1 MVSVICGRKKM
12 NELILVITALICI
25 VTAVTAII
33 IYRRRTVKII
43 RSLDKMIDK
52 AINGTFTEENI
63 DETMLSSVE
72 AKLAGYLSAS
82 ELSAKNVAAEKTR
95 IKELISDISHQTK
108 TPIANI
114 LLYTELLKEQELNG
128 QARTCAEETA
138 AQAEKLSF
146 LIITLVK
153 LSRLET
159 GVFTLS
165 PTKGELMPM
174 LEKIYRQYL
183 PKAEEKGLRFTFE
196 PTEAQAVFDE
206 KWCSEAIGNIV
217 DNAIKYTDSGFVTIS
232 VREYEMFCSVVIS
245 DSGQGIAEEEQG
257 RIFTRFY
264 RSPSVSQKDGIGVG
278 LYLAREIVNGCGGYI
293 KVASEINKGTTF
305 SVFFQR

>member
-1 MVSVICGRKKM
+1 MSEI
-12 NELILVITALICI
+12 ILVTAALICI
-25 VTAVTAII
+25 AAAIAVII

-63 DETMLSSVE
+63 DESMLSSVE

-82 ELSAKNVAAEKTR
+82 ELSAKNVAAEKEK

-114 LLYTELLKEQELNG
+114 LLYTDLLKEQELNG
-128 QARTCAEETA
+128 QARLCAEETA

-159 GVFTLS
+159 GVFALLPVKTD
-165 PTKGELMPM
+165 LMPM
-174 LEKIYRQYL
+174 LEKIYRQYQ
-183 PKAEEKGLRFTFE
+183 PKAEEKGLRFTLE

-206 KWCSEAIGNIV
+206 KWSAEAIGNIV

-232 VREYEMFCSVVIS
+232 VREYEMFCSVTVS
-245 DSGQGIAEEEQG
+245 DSGKGIAEEEQG

-264 RSPSVSQKDGIGVG
+264 RSPSVSPKEGIGVG

-293 KVASEINKGTTF
+293 KVSSEVNKGTDF

>member
-1 MVSVICGRKKM
+1 MV
-12 NELILVITALICI
+12 TAALICI
-25 VTAVTAII
+25 AAAIAVII

-63 DETMLSSVE
+63 DESMLSSVE

-82 ELSAKNVAAEKTR
+82 ELSAKNVAAEKEK

-114 LLYTELLKEQELNG
+114 LLYTDLLKEQELNG
-128 QARTCAEETA
+128 QARICAEETA

-159 GVFTLS
+159 GVFALS
-165 PTKGELMPM
+165 PVKTDLMPM
-174 LEKIYRQYL
+174 LEKIYRQYQ
-183 PKAEEKGLRFTFE
+183 PKAEEKGLRFTLE

-206 KWCSEAIGNIV
+206 KWSAEAIGNIV

-232 VREYEMFCSVVIS
+232 VREYEMFCSVTVS
-245 DSGQGIAEEEQG
+245 DSGKGIAEEEQG

-264 RSPSVSQKDGIGVG
+264 RSPSVSRNEGIGVG

-293 KVASEINKGTTF
+293 KVSSEVNKGTDF

>member
-1 MVSVICGRKKM
+1 M
-12 NELILVITALICI
+12 NDQILVIIALICI

-43 RSLDKMIDK
+43 RSLDRMIDK

-63 DETMLSSVE
+63 DESMLSSVE

-82 ELSAKNVAAEKTR
+82 ELSARNVASEKTR

-114 LLYTELLKEQELNG
+114 LLYTELLKEQELNE
-128 QARTCAEETA
+128 QARTCAEKTA
-138 AQAEKLSF
+138 VQAERLSF

-165 PTKGELMPM
+165 PTKEELMPM

-183 PKAEEKGLRFTFE
+183 PKAKEKGLHLTLE

-217 DNAIKYTDSGFVTIS
+217 DNAIKYTNSGFVTIS
-232 VREYEMFCSVVIS
+232 VKEYEMFCSVVIS

-257 RIFTRFY
+257 KIFTRFY

-293 KVASEINKGTTF
+293 KVSSEVGKGTAF
-305 SVFFQR
+305 SLFFQR

>member
-1 MVSVICGRKKM
+1 MSEI
-12 NELILVITALICI
+12 ILVTTALICI
-25 VTAVTAII
+25 AAAIAVII

-63 DETMLSSVE
+63 DESMLSSVE

-82 ELSAKNVAAEKTR
+82 ELSAKNVAAEKEK

-114 LLYTELLKEQELNG
+114 LLYTDLLKEQELNG
-128 QARTCAEETA
+128 QARICAEETA

-159 GVFTLS
+159 GVFALLPVKTD
-165 PTKGELMPM
+165 LMPM
-174 LEKIYRQYL
+174 LEKIYRQYQ
-183 PKAEEKGLRFTFE
+183 PKAEEKGLRFTLE

-206 KWCSEAIGNIV
+206 KWSAEAIGNIV

-232 VREYEMFCSVVIS
+232 VREYEMFCSVTVS
-245 DSGQGIAEEEQG
+245 DSGRGIAEEEQG

-264 RSPSVSQKDGIGVG
+264 RSPSVSPKEGIGVG

-293 KVASEINKGTTF
+293 KVSSEVNKGTDF

>member
-1 MVSVICGRKKM
+1 M
-12 NELILVITALICI
+12 NDQILVIIALICI

-43 RSLDKMIDK
+43 RSLDRMIDK

-63 DETMLSSVE
+63 DESMLSSVE

-82 ELSAKNVAAEKTR
+82 ELSARNVASEKTR

-114 LLYTELLKEQELNG
+114 LLYTELLKEQELNE

-138 AQAEKLSF
+138 VQAERLSF

-165 PTKGELMPM
+165 PTKEELMPM

-183 PKAEEKGLRFTFE
+183 PKAKEKGLHLTLE

-217 DNAIKYTDSGFVTIS
+217 DNAIKYTNSGFVTIS
-232 VREYEMFCSVVIS
+232 VKEYEMFCSVVIS

-257 RIFTRFY
+257 KIFTRFY

-293 KVASEINKGTTF
+293 KVSSEFGKGTAF
-305 SVFFQR
+305 SLFFQR

>member
-1 MVSVICGRKKM
+1 MSEI
-12 NELILVITALICI
+12 ILVTAALICI
-25 VTAVTAII
+25 AAAIAVII

-63 DETMLSSVE
+63 DESMLSSVE

-82 ELSAKNVAAEKTR
+82 ELSAKNVAAEKEK

-114 LLYTELLKEQELNG
+114 LLYTDLLKEQELNG
-128 QARTCAEETA
+128 QARLCAEETA

-159 GVFTLS
+159 GVFALS
-165 PTKGELMPM
+165 PVKTKLMPM
-174 LEKIYRQYL
+174 LEKIYRQYQ
-183 PKAEEKGLRFTFE
+183 PKAEEKGLRFTLE

-206 KWCSEAIGNIV
+206 KWSAEAIGNIV

-232 VREYEMFCSVVIS
+232 VREYEMFCSVTVS
-245 DSGQGIAEEEQG
+245 DSGKGIAEEEQG

-264 RSPSVSQKDGIGVG
+264 RSPSVSRNEGIGVG

-293 KVASEINKGTTF
+293 KVSSEVNKGTEF

>member
-1 MVSVICGRKKM
+1 MSEI
-12 NELILVITALICI
+12 ILVTAALICI
-25 VTAVTAII
+25 VAAIAVII

-63 DETMLSSVE
+63 DESMLSSVE

-82 ELSAKNVAAEKTR
+82 ELSAKNVAAEKEK

-114 LLYTELLKEQELNG
+114 LLYTDLLKEQELNG
-128 QARTCAEETA
+128 QARICAEETA

-159 GVFTLS
+159 GVFALL
-165 PTKGELMPM
+165 PVKTKLMPM
-174 LEKIYRQYL
+174 LEKIYRQYQ
-183 PKAEEKGLRFTFE
+183 PKAEEKGLRFTLE

-206 KWCSEAIGNIV
+206 KWSAEAIGNIV

-232 VREYEMFCSVVIS
+232 VREYEMFCSVTVS
-245 DSGQGIAEEEQG
+245 DSGKGIAEEEQG

-264 RSPSVSQKDGIGVG
+264 RSPSVSPKEGIGVG

-293 KVASEINKGTTF
+293 KVSSEVNKGTEF

>member
-1 MVSVICGRKKM
+1 M

>member
-1 MVSVICGRKKM
+1 MSEI
-12 NELILVITALICI
+12 ILVTAALICI
-25 VTAVTAII
+25 AAAIAVII

-63 DETMLSSVE
+63 DESMLSSVE

-82 ELSAKNVAAEKTR
+82 ELSAKNVAAEKEK

-114 LLYTELLKEQELNG
+114 LLYTDLLKEQELNG
-128 QARTCAEETA
+128 QARICAEETA

-159 GVFTLS
+159 GVFALS
-165 PTKGELMPM
+165 PVKTDLMPM
-174 LEKIYRQYL
+174 LEKIYRQYQ
-183 PKAEEKGLRFTFE
+183 PKAEEKGLRFTLE

-206 KWCSEAIGNIV
+206 KWSAEAIGNIV

-232 VREYEMFCSVVIS
+232 VREYEMFCSVTVS
-245 DSGQGIAEEEQG
+245 DSGKGIAEEEQG

-264 RSPSVSQKDGIGVG
+264 RSPSVSRNEGIGVG

-293 KVASEINKGTTF
+293 KVSSEVNKGTDF

>member
-1 MVSVICGRKKM
+1 M
-12 NELILVITALICI
+12 NDQILVIIALICI

-43 RSLDKMIDK
+43 RSLDRMIDK

-63 DETMLSSVE
+63 DESMLSSVE

-82 ELSAKNVAAEKTR
+82 ELSARNVASEKTR

-114 LLYTELLKEQELNG
+114 LLYTELLKEQELNE

-138 AQAEKLSF
+138 VQAERLSF

-165 PTKGELMPM
+165 PTKEELMPM
-174 LEKIYRQYL
+174 LKKIYRQYL
-183 PKAEEKGLRFTFE
+183 PKAEEKGLHLTLE

-217 DNAIKYTDSGFVTIS
+217 DNAIKYTNSGFVTIS
-232 VREYEMFCSVVIS
+232 VKEYEMFCSVVIS

-257 RIFTRFY
+257 KIFTRFY

-293 KVASEINKGTTF
+293 KVSSEFGKGTAF
-305 SVFFQR
+305 SLFFQR

>member
-1 MVSVICGRKKM
+1 M
-12 NELILVITALICI
+12 NDQILVIIALICI

-43 RSLDKMIDK
+43 RSLDRMIDK

-63 DETMLSSVE
+63 DESMLSSVE

-82 ELSAKNVAAEKTR
+82 ELSARNVASEKAR

-114 LLYTELLKEQELNG
+114 LLYTELLKEQELNE

-138 AQAEKLSF
+138 VQAEGLSF

-165 PTKGELMPM
+165 PTKEELMPM

-183 PKAEEKGLRFTFE
+183 PKAKEKGLHLTLE

-232 VREYEMFCSVVIS
+232 VKEYEMFCSVVIS

-257 RIFTRFY
+257 KIFTRFY

-293 KVASEINKGTTF
+293 KVSSEFGKGTAF
-305 SVFFQR
+305 SLFFQR

>member
-1 MVSVICGRKKM
+1 M
-12 NELILVITALICI
+12 NELFLVITALICI
-25 VTAVTAII
+25 VAAVTAII

-63 DETMLSSVE
+63 DESMLPSVE

-82 ELSAKNVAAEKTR
+82 ELSAKNVAAEKER

-114 LLYTELLKEQELNG
+114 LLYTELLKEQELNE
-128 QARTCAEETA
+128 QARTCVEETA

-183 PKAEEKGLRFTFE
+183 PKAEEKGIRLTLE

-217 DNAIKYTDSGFVTIS
+217 DNAIKYTDIGFVTIS
-232 VREYEMFCSVVIS
+232 VKEYEMFCSVVIS

-293 KVASEINKGTTF
+293 KVSSEINKGTTF

>member
-1 MVSVICGRKKM
+1 MSEI
-12 NELILVITALICI
+12 ILVTAALICI
-25 VTAVTAII
+25 AAAIAVII

-63 DETMLSSVE
+63 DESMLSSVE

-82 ELSAKNVAAEKTR
+82 ELSAKNVAAQKEK

-114 LLYTELLKEQELNG
+114 LLYTDLLKEQELNG
-128 QARTCAEETA
+128 QARICAEETA

-159 GVFTLS
+159 GVFALLPVKTD
-165 PTKGELMPM
+165 LMPM
-174 LEKIYRQYL
+174 LEKIYRQYQ
-183 PKAEEKGLRFTFE
+183 PKAEEKGLRFTLE

-206 KWCSEAIGNIV
+206 KWSAEAIGNIV

-232 VREYEMFCSVVIS
+232 VREYEMFCSVIIS
-245 DSGQGIAEEEQG
+245 DSGKGIAEEEQG

-264 RSPSVSQKDGIGVG
+264 RSPSVSPKEGIGVG

-293 KVASEINKGTTF
+293 KVSSEVNKGTEF

>member
-1 MVSVICGRKKM
+1 M
-12 NELILVITALICI
+12 NEQILVITALICF
-25 VTAVTAII
+25 VATVTAII
-33 IYRRRTVKII
+33 IYRWRTVKII
-43 RSLDKMIDK
+43 RSLDRMIDK

-63 DETMLSSVE
+63 DESMLSSVE

-82 ELSAKNVAAEKTR
+82 ELSAKNVAAEKEW

-114 LLYTELLKEQELNG
+114 LLYTDLLKEQELNE

-165 PTKGELMPM
+165 PTKDGLMPM

-183 PKAEEKGLRFTFE
+183 PKAEEKGLRLTLE

-232 VREYEMFCSVVIS
+232 VKEYEMFCSVVIS

-264 RSPSVSQKDGIGVG
+264 RSQSVSQKDGIGVG

-293 KVASEINKGTTF
+293 KASSEINKGTTF

>member
-1 MVSVICGRKKM
+1 MSEI
-12 NELILVITALICI
+12 ILVIAALICI
-25 VTAVTAII
+25 AAAIAVII

-43 RSLDKMIDK
+43 RSLDKMIEK

-63 DETMLSSVE
+63 DESMLSSVE
-72 AKLAGYLSAS
+72 ANLAGYLSAS
-82 ELSAKNVAAEKTR
+82 ELSAKNVAAEKEK

-114 LLYTELLKEQELNG
+114 LLYTDLLKEQELNG
-128 QARTCAEETA
+128 QARICAEETA

-159 GVFTLS
+159 GVFALS
-165 PTKGELMPM
+165 PVKTNLMPM
-174 LEKIYRQYL
+174 LEKIYRQYQ
-183 PKAEEKGLRFTFE
+183 PKAEEKGLRFTLE

-206 KWCSEAIGNIV
+206 KWSAEAIGNIV
-217 DNAIKYTDSGFVTIS
+217 DNAIKYTDIGFVTIS
-232 VREYEMFCSVVIS
+232 VREYEMFCSVTVS
-245 DSGQGIAEEEQG
+245 DSGKGIAEEEQG

-264 RSPSVSQKDGIGVG
+264 RSPSVSQKEGIGVG

-293 KVASEINKGTTF
+293 KVSSEVNKGTDF

>member
-1 MVSVICGRKKM
+1 M
-12 NELILVITALICI
+12 NELFLFITALICI

-33 IYRRRTVKII
+33 IYRWRTVKII

-52 AINGTFTEENI
+52 AINGT
-63 DETMLSSVE
+63 
-72 AKLAGYLSAS
+72 S
-82 ELSAKNVAAEKTR
+82 EISAKNVAAEKTR

-114 LLYTELLKEQELNG
+114 LLYTDLLKEQELNE

-183 PKAEEKGLRFTFE
+183 PKAEEKGLRLTLD

-232 VREYEMFCSVVIS
+232 VKEYEMFCSVVIS

-257 RIFTRFY
+257 MIFTRFY

-293 KVASEINKGTTF
+293 KVSSEINKGTTF
-305 SVFFQR
+305 SVFFQK

>member
-1 MVSVICGRKKM
+1 M
-12 NELILVITALICI
+12 NELFLGIIALICI

-63 DETMLSSVE
+63 DESMLSSVE

-82 ELSAKNVAAEKTR
+82 ELSAKNVAAEKER

-114 LLYTELLKEQELNG
+114 LLYTDLLKEQELNE
-128 QARTCAEETA
+128 QARTCVEETA
-138 AQAEKLSF
+138 VQAEKLSF

-183 PKAEEKGLRFTFE
+183 PKAEEKGLRFTLE
-196 PTEAQAVFDE
+196 PTDAQAVFDE

-232 VREYEMFCSVVIS
+232 VKEYEMFCSVVIS

-293 KVASEINKGTTF
+293 KVSSEINKGTTF

>member
-1 MVSVICGRKKM
+1 MSEI
-12 NELILVITALICI
+12 ILVTAALICI
-25 VTAVTAII
+25 AAAIAVII

-63 DETMLSSVE
+63 DESMLSSVE

-82 ELSAKNVAAEKTR
+82 ELSAKNVAAEKEK

-114 LLYTELLKEQELNG
+114 LLYTDLLKEQELNG
-128 QARTCAEETA
+128 QARLCAEETA

-159 GVFTLS
+159 GVFALLPVKTD
-165 PTKGELMPM
+165 LMPM
-174 LEKIYRQYL
+174 LEKIYRQYQ
-183 PKAEEKGLRFTFE
+183 PKAEEKGLRFTLE

-206 KWCSEAIGNIV
+206 KWSAEAIGNIV

-232 VREYEMFCSVVIS
+232 VREYEMFCSVIIS
-245 DSGQGIAEEEQG
+245 DSGKGIAEEEQG

-264 RSPSVSQKDGIGVG
+264 RSPSVSPKEGIGVG

-293 KVASEINKGTTF
+293 KVSSEVNKGTEF

>member
-1 MVSVICGRKKM
+1 M

-43 RSLDKMIDK
+43 RLLDKMIDK

-114 LLYTELLKEQELNG
+114 LLYTELLKEQELNA

-146 LIITLVK
+146 LIITLIK

-165 PTKGELMPM
+165 PTKRKLMPM

-293 KVASEINKGTTF
+293 KVSSEINKGTTF

>member
-1 MVSVICGRKKM
+1 M
-12 NELILVITALICI
+12 NEQILVIIALICI

-63 DETMLSSVE
+63 DESMLSSVE

-82 ELSAKNVAAEKTR
+82 ELSAKNVAAEKEW

-114 LLYTELLKEQELNG
+114 LLYTDLLKEQELNE
-128 QARTCAEETA
+128 QARTCVEETA

-165 PTKGELMPM
+165 PTKDGLMPM

-183 PKAEEKGLRFTFE
+183 PKAEEKGLRLTLE

-232 VREYEMFCSVVIS
+232 VKEYEMFCSVVIS

-278 LYLAREIVNGCGGYI
+278 LYLAREIVNGCDGYI
-293 KVASEINKGTTF
+293 KVSSEINKGTTF

>member
-1 MVSVICGRKKM
+1 M
-12 NELILVITALICI
+12 NEQILVITALICF

-72 AKLAGYLSAS
+72 SKLAGYLSAS
-82 ELSAKNVAAEKTR
+82 ELSARNVAAEKER

-114 LLYTELLKEQELNG
+114 LLYTELLKEQELNE
-128 QARTCAEETA
+128 QARTCVEETA
-138 AQAEKLSF
+138 VQAEKLSF

-183 PKAEEKGLRFTFE
+183 PKAEEKGLRLTLE

-232 VREYEMFCSVVIS
+232 VKEYEMFCSVVIS

-293 KVASEINKGTTF
+293 KVSSEINKGTTF

>member
-1 MVSVICGRKKM
+1 M

-82 ELSAKNVAAEKTR
+82 ELSAKNIAAEKTR

-293 KVASEINKGTTF
+293 KVSSEINKGTTF